1 MYFVKFCM
9 GLHIALL
16 TSVALAQ
23 YGTPAS
29 LQAELKPGDDLVF
42 AASPQTTVQLTTLG
56 NALYAPADVASQ
68 PGQKRPALIL
78 FHTCGGISEHIRY
91 WAQEALKEGY
101 VVLTPN
107 GMRGLQSDCGS
118 PPKIPNARFLKDA
131 LDGAAHL
138 ARLPYVDAQRIGV
151 VGFSKGAFV
160 AIWLSSPSVV
170 QAIDPA
176 APRPAAYVG
185 LYGFCGLPAT
195 KGRPQGAIL
204 LQPDTDRPLLMLMGG
219 QDTETPPDSCL
230 TMLPALQ
237 QKKAPVQWHL
247 YPDATHC
254 WDCKEKDG
262 SSKIAFN
269 GQRVIYRFDAA
280 VTQDS
285 RERVFG
291 FLRKNLLENVEPGP
305 R

>member
-1 MYFVKFCM
+1 MNRIKTCF
-9 GLHIALL
+9 GLAIALCAMY
-16 TSVALAQ
+16 THAQ

-29 LQAELKPGDDLVF
+29 LQAELKLGDDLVY
-42 AASPQTTVQLTTLG
+42 ATTPQTTVQMASIS
-56 NALYAPADVASQ
+56 NALYVPASAQNQ
-68 PGQKRPALIL
+68 PTQKHPALIL
-78 FHTCGGISEHIRY
+78 FHTCGGISEHIQY

-118 PPKIPNARFLKDA
+118 PSKIPNALFLKDT

-138 ARLPYVDAQRIGV
+138 AKLPYVDAQRIGV

-160 AIWLSSPSVV
+160 ATWLASPSVA
-170 QAIDPA
+170 QAILPS

-185 LYGFCGLPAT
+185 LYGFCGLPPT

-230 TMLPALQ
+230 TMLPELQ

-247 YPDATHC
+247 YPNATHC

-262 SSKIAFN
+262 FSKIAFN
-269 GQRVIYRFDAA
+269 GQRVTYRFDAS

-291 FLRKNLLENVEPGP
+291 FLAQALQLKKQ
-305 R
+305 

>member
-1 MYFVKFCM
+1 MSPAKVMVC
-9 GLHIALL
+9 LCIVLL
-16 TSVALAQ
+16 TTVAHAQ

-29 LQAELKPGDDLVF
+29 LQAELKPGDDLVY
-42 AASPQTTVQLTTLG
+42 ASTPQTTVQLSTLG
-56 NALYAPADVASQ
+56 NALYVPASVQSQ
-68 PGQKRPALIL
+68 PGQKHPALIL
-78 FHTCGGISEHIRY
+78 FHTCGGISEHIQY

-107 GMRGLQSDCGS
+107 GMRGLRSDCGS
-118 PPKIPNARFLKDA
+118 PSQIPNARFLKDT
-131 LDGAAHL
+131 LDGATHL
-138 ARLPYVDAQRIGV
+138 AKLPYVDAQRIGV

-160 AIWLSSPSVV
+160 ATWLSSPSVA
-170 QAIDPA
+170 QAIDPS

-185 LYGFCGLPAT
+185 LYDFCGLPPT

-219 QDTETPPDSCL
+219 EDTETPPDSCL
-230 TMLPALQ
+230 TMLPELQ

-247 YPDATHC
+247 YPNATHC

-262 SSKIAFN
+262 FSKIAFN
-269 GQRVIYRFDAA
+269 GQRVTYRFDAA

-285 RERVFG
+285 RDRAFG
-291 FLRKNLLENVEPGP
+291 FLAKALRAVP
-305 R
+305 